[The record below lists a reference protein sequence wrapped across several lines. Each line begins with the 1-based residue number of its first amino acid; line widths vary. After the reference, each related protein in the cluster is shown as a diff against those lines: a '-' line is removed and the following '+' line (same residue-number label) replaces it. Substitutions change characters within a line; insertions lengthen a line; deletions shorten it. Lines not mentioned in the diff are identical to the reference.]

1 MTLDGGS
8 LWAGMDGS
16 LSSGRGG
23 SLWAGRGGSHYYGK
37 GGSLYAVFANS
48 EEQQDILNTHSRTLF
63 GYLSTIKRKPNYEKF
78 EEVYI
83 YSQIRGYNE

>member
-1 MTLDGGS
+1 MTLDG
-8 LWAGMDGS
+8 GS

-48 EEQQDILNTHSRTLF
+48 LITLK
-63 GYLSTIKRKPNYEKF
+63 I
-78 EEVYI
+78 VYFSDSLI
-83 YSQIRGYNE
+83 HQLDGFNK